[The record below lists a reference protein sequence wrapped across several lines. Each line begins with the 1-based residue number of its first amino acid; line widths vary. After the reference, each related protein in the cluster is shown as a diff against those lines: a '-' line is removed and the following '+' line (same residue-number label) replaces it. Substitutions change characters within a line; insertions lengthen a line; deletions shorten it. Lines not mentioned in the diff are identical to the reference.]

1 MSWQEDVVAAILDD
15 ETLVDLIDD
24 RIYADIAPG
33 EAVAPFIVYQQI
45 SEEGE
50 TMFDGSRDVIFPLV
64 QFSCWAKTKLAAI
77 NLAVALRNA
86 VEGFNLPGNSLAS
99 LGFSNQ
105 ESDRDEQ
112 TKLFCERIDY
122 RVSCNRN

>member
-1 MSWQEDVVAAILDD
+1 MSWQADVVAAILDD

-86 VEGFNLPGNSLAS
+86 VEGFNLPGDSLAS